1 MLYMP
6 GSNARALEKAKGLP
20 ADSLILD
27 LEDAVAPDQK
37 EAARALVAEAVASRA
52 YGERKLL
59 IRINGLDTPW
69 GEDDLA
75 AAVAAGPDAVL
86 SPKAGSGAE
95 ITEIAQRMDALG
107 RPPHT
112 RLWVMIE
119 TPAGVLNAAAI
130 ATANPVLEG
139 FVLGTNDLVKDLGAA
154 HTEDRAP
161 IQTALQWSVL
171 AARAAG
177 LYCLDGVHNAFKDE
191 AGLRRACEQ
200 AKAMGYDGKTL
211 VHPAQIAT
219 ANAVFAPAEAELE
232 DARATIAAFEAAT
245 AKGEGVA
252 VLNGKIV
259 ENLHVETA
267 RATLAKAEAIARL
280 DAATAGG

>member
-107 RPPHT
+107 RAPHT